1 MTLVGSTSLAAFPV
15 VIQQKPS
22 GERAWADL
30 VTVTPSAD
38 GSFSTTVRP
47 PGNIQYRANVLKGEL
62 LSKPVALAVRP
73 LLTLRA
79 SKSSAPTGTSILLTA
94 GIVPETS
101 AKSVTLVRYNRDRG
115 RWQKV
120 MTRAVS
126 SNRVTFLWP
135 VEQGRSLLRASL
147 AKRDL
152 NPGFAPS
159 SSRQIL
165 VTGVD
170 VKPLVTLRASKSS
183 APTGTSI
190 VLTARIG
197 PATAAKSVT
206 LLRYNRDR
214 GRWQKVATRAVSR
227 GKAKFLWRVEQGKS
241 LCAPGLTSV
250 TSTSALRRRSAVRSA
265 SPASSQP
272 RTKKGKRRQ
281 R

>member
-1 MTLVGSTSLAAFPV
+1 
-15 VIQQKPS
+15 
-22 GERAWADL
+22 
-30 VTVTPSAD
+30 
-38 GSFSTTVRP
+38 
-47 PGNIQYRANVLKGEL
+47 
-62 LSKPVALAVRP
+62 
-73 LLTLRA
+73 
-79 SKSSAPTGTSILLTA
+79 
-94 GIVPETS
+94 
-101 AKSVTLVRYNRDRG
+101 
-115 RWQKV
+115 

-183 APTGTSI
+183 APTGASI

-227 GKAKFLWRVEQGKS
+227 GKAKFLWRVEEGKS
-241 LCAPGLTSV
+241 LLRASLDKRDLNPGFAPSFSRQIVV
-250 TSTSALRRRSAVRSA
+250 TGI
-265 SPASSQP
+265 SQP